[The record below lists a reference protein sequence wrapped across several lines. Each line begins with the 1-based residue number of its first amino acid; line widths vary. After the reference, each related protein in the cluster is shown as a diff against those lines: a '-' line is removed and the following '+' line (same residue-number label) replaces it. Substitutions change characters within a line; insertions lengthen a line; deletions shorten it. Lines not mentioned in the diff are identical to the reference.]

1 MTDSKPCSTPVP
13 AKSNFNTLDGAP
25 LSNPTEFR
33 QVIGALQ
40 YLTLTRPDISF
51 AVNHVAQFM
60 SAPRSAHL
68 VAVKRILRYLKGG
81 HGLLFQRS
89 LATSSSSRLVAFSDA
104 DWAGCPDSRRST
116 TGFCIFLG
124 KNPISWCAKKQP
136 TVSKSSAESEYRSV
150 ASTCAETLW
159 ILTAPEQ
166 RYFTPSPIGKAA
178 SAPLPLSVEWHPL
191 LSICTVRNDKA
202 KCIAPL
208 RKASGIAPLSRS
220 GVSRGVPSLH

>member
-1 MTDSKPCSTPVP
+1 MIEEAIKGKNQNGKPESPV
-13 AKSNFNTLDGAP
+13 
-25 LSNPTEFR
+25 
-33 QVIGALQ
+33 AL
-40 YLTLTRPDISF
+40 
-51 AVNHVAQFM
+51 
-60 SAPRSAHL
+60 
-68 VAVKRILRYLKGG
+68 G

-124 KNPISWCAKKQP
+124 KNRISWCAKKQP

-178 SAPLPLSVEWHPL
+178 SARS
-191 LSICTVRNDKA
+191 
-202 KCIAPL
+202 
-208 RKASGIAPLSRS
+208 SGIRSFQYARS
-220 GVSRGVPSLH
+220 GILKQSA